1 MELNIEI
8 QNLNAKY
15 NGVIKLARL
24 ETASLNAINVY
35 QELEEMRKKYGKLK
49 KAEIHFHTPASHDY
63 ELIKNKKYNELTE
76 EEIIK
81 HSVVIGYHS
90 TEQGDLLLRMLSDG
104 KFTDENYRNSISDKI
119 LPFQSFKEYLSYMLI
134 AYTLY
139 QNDIEIAV
147 ITDHNTIEGFEK
159 LKYAL
164 EAYFIKNIKS
174 NALSTQKCIY
184 LYLGVEIS
192 CSDHTHVVGIFN
204 GDNLLEVQ
212 NLLTLIIHNEELGT
226 IETSLSVLEKIHK
239 TKGIGYIAHVNS
251 YKGIGTGLYKSAL
264 FEYANLN
271 VLGLTN
277 LESTSWKKHINSARD
292 LEQFCY
298 FHESDAHCL
307 EDLGVKNTWIKMN
320 EVNFNSL
327 NKAIHNHNF
336 CVYTVAPQTTNK
348 FIKGIVLQP
357 SEKSFLKGTGQN
369 PNFILDLSK
378 DLNCIIG
385 GRGTGK
391 STILNILD
399 TAFTLESNDLSV
411 LKLISQYEFIF
422 IVFRLEN
429 KDYILRCL
437 PQVDLEL
444 EPSHPDFFLSKAF
457 VAAGTPQLQVFKLSD
472 NWVNLF
478 EVVNSEKTVEI
489 KDIGQRNVIL
499 NKIYKKHYSI
509 NSIVNNIQS
518 KQSGV
523 FVKNIIFSNMTDDN
537 FYNELQHLKNISRS
551 GFNAALKKSLTA
563 FEKTIQVY
571 NDEIHKN
578 LDKYNSLHKNL
589 INIIKSPN
597 ATVTFDYV
605 DELISGIS
613 KKKKIANT
621 MFTWEDFADYAHYFA
636 KNIGIITFLR
646 LLFNRNFEELENIQ
660 PIGKFVSNKI
670 SVHDIE
676 EDIKSFNDIP
686 VKDVFKEILNTLRDN
701 RANVI
706 SCLKNYLD
714 LIDDYALLFNVNSK
728 ETTENL
734 PTLFK
739 NIEELSL
746 GQQVVAILTF
756 IMSYGKF
763 IGDNSPFII
772 DQPEDN
778 LDNQYIYKNL
788 VRSLQEL
795 KNSRQVIIV
804 THNSTIVTNADAE
817 QVIVLDSENNRGY
830 IKKTGYLSDMQI
842 MRLILVHLEGG
853 EEAFRRKGLSYRS
866 IISNLS

>member
-1 MELNIEI
+1 MI
-8 QNLNAKY
+8 NLE
-15 NGVIKLARL
+15 RL
-24 ETASLNAINVY
+24 KTASLNAITVY

-63 ELIKNKKYNELTE
+63 ELIKNKKYAELTE
-76 EEIIK
+76 EEVIK
-81 HSVVIGYHS
+81 HSVDIGYH
-90 TEQGDLLLRMLSDG
+90 TTDQGDILLKMLLDG
-104 KFTDENYRNSISDKI
+104 EFTDENYQISISEKI
-119 LPFQSFKEYLSYMLI
+119 LPYCSFKEYLSYMLI

-139 QNDIEIAV
+139 QNEIEIAV

-164 EAYFIKNIKS
+164 DDYFIKNIKNNPS
-174 NALSTQKCIY
+174 STQKCIY

-204 GDNLLEVQ
+204 NNKVFEVQ
-212 NLLTLIIHNEELGT
+212 NLLNLIIHSKELGT
-226 IETSLSVLEKIHK
+226 IETSLSVLEKIHE
-239 TKGIGYIAHVNS
+239 TNGIGYIAHVNS
-251 YKGIGTGLYKSAL
+251 YEGIGTGLYKNSL
-264 FEYANLN
+264 FKYNNLK

-277 LESTSWKKHINSARD
+277 LESISWKKHISPSIE

-307 EDLGVKNTWIKMN
+307 ADLGIKNTWIKMN

-336 CVYTVAPQTTNK
+336 CIYTRAPKTTNK

-357 SEKSFLKGTGQN
+357 SEKSFLKGTNQN
-369 PNFILDLSK
+369 PKFILDLSK

-399 TAFTLESNDLSV
+399 TVFTLESKDLSV

-437 PQVDLEL
+437 PQVDLDL
-444 EPSHPDFFLSKAF
+444 DPSHPEFFLSKAF
-457 VAAGTPQLQVFKLSD
+457 ITSGSPQTQLLKLSD
-472 NWVNLF
+472 SWVNLF
-478 EVVNSEKTVEI
+478 EVEDNERIDEV
-489 KDIGQRNVIL
+489 KDIGQRNIIL
-499 NKIYKKHYSI
+499 NKVYKKHYSI
-509 NSIVNNIQS
+509 NTIVNNIQS

-523 FVKNIIFSNMTDDN
+523 FIKNIIFSNMTNDN
-537 FYNELQHLKNISRS
+537 FYNELQTLENISRA
-551 GFNAALKKSLTA
+551 GFNAALKKSLISL
-563 FEKTIQVY
+563 EKTIQVY
-571 NDEIHKN
+571 NNDIQTHV
-578 LDKYNSLHKNL
+578 DSYNSLHKNL
-589 INIIKSPN
+589 INIIKSPD
-597 ATVTFDYV
+597 TTTTFDYV
-605 DELISGIS
+605 DELIKGIS

-621 MFTWEDFADYAHYFA
+621 MFTWDDFADYVHHFS
-636 KNIGIITFLR
+636 KNIGILKFLR
-646 LLFNRNFEELENIQ
+646 LLFNRNFQELEKIQ
-660 PIGKFVSNKI
+660 PIGKFVSSKI

-676 EDIKSFNDIP
+676 KDIKSFDDVP
-686 VKDVFKEILNTLRDN
+686 VKDVFQEILNTLRDN
-701 RANVI
+701 RSNVI
-706 SCLKNYLD
+706 SCLRNYLD

-728 ETTENL
+728 EATESL
-734 PTLFK
+734 PSFFK

-788 VRSLQEL
+788 VKSLQEL
-795 KNSRQVIIV
+795 KNTRQVIIV

-817 QVIVLDSENNRGY
+817 QVIVLDSENNKGFV
-830 IKKTGYLSDMQI
+830 KKTGYLSDTQI

-853 EEAFRRKGLSYRS
+853 EEAFRRKGISYNS